1 MRFKYLAHD
10 EKGASLKGFMDASD
24 KRQVTNLLFEQ
35 KLTPVSVEEVHQ
47 SININAWLD
56 KIKGVSLDEIS
67 TFTRQLATMLNA
79 GLPLTDAL
87 NLLKL
92 QSSSTIF
99 TATISQ
105 ILDDVQSGLAL
116 SVAMQKHPKIFS
128 KVFVALIKA
137 GESAGVMETILNRL
151 ADNLEKSRD
160 FESKVK
166 GALIYPAIVF
176 VGMIGVMVL
185 MMVVVV
191 PKLTGL
197 YKEFNADLPLPTKIL
212 MGMSDFMVN
221 YWPLAL
227 ALAIGG
233 FFATKSFFNSPRG
246 RRIWDE
252 RIFSFPVVG
261 NMLRE
266 IMLTEL
272 TRTLSL
278 LVGAGVSIVEGL
290 NVVAEATGNVIAEEE
305 LRKIIKKVEKGF
317 PLSVSF
323 SESPSFLPI
332 IGQMIAVGE
341 ETGKLDEVLS
351 KLSKYFENSSEAA
364 VKGLTTAIEPLI
376 IILLGVGVGFL
387 IFTVVMPI
395 YNLTN
400 QF

>member
-1 MRFKYLAHD
+1 MRYKYLAHD
-10 EKGASLKGFMDASD
+10 DKGVSVRGFMDASN
-24 KRQVTNLLFEQ
+24 KRQVTSLLFEQ

-47 SININAWLD
+47 GLNVNTWLD

-92 QSSSTIF
+92 QSSSAIF

-105 ILDDVQSGLAL
+105 ILDDVQAGLAL
-116 SVAMQKHPKIFS
+116 SVAMQKHPKVFS
-128 KVFVALIKA
+128 KVYVALIKA

-160 FESKVK
+160 FQSKVK
-166 GALIYPAIVF
+166 GALVYPAIVF
-176 VGMIGVMVL
+176 VGMIGVMIL

-212 MGMSDFMVN
+212 MGASDFMVN
-221 YWPLAL
+221 FWPLAL
-227 ALAIGG
+227 AMAVGG
-233 FFATKSFFNSPRG
+233 FFAGKSFLASSRG
-246 RRIWDE
+246 RRLWDDHVY
-252 RIFSFPVVG
+252 SFPVVG
-261 NMLRE
+261 GMLRE
-266 IMLTEL
+266 IMFTEL

-278 LVGAGVSIVEGL
+278 LVASGVSIVEGL

-351 KLSKYFENSSEAA
+351 KLSKYFENSSESS

-376 IILLGVGVGFL
+376 IILLGAGVGFL

>member
-1 MRFKYLAHD
+1 MRYKYLAHD
-10 EKGASLKGFMDASD
+10 DKGVSVRGFMDASD
-24 KRQVTNLLFEQ
+24 KRQVTSLLFEQ

-47 SININAWLD
+47 GLNVNTWLD

-92 QSSSTIF
+92 QSSSAIF

-105 ILDDVQSGLAL
+105 ILDDVQAGLAL
-116 SVAMQKHPKIFS
+116 SVAMQKHPKVFS
-128 KVFVALIKA
+128 KVYVALIKA

-160 FESKVK
+160 FQSKVK
-166 GALIYPAIVF
+166 GALVYPVIVF
-176 VGMIGVMVL
+176 VGMIGVMIL

-197 YKEFNADLPLPTKIL
+197 YKEFNADLPLPTKML
-212 MGMSDFMVN
+212 MGASDFMVN
-221 YWPLAL
+221 FWPLAL
-227 ALAIGG
+227 VLAVGG
-233 FFATKSFFNSPRG
+233 FFAGKSFLASPRG
-246 RRIWDE
+246 RRLWDDHVYN
-252 RIFSFPVVG
+252 FPVIG
-261 NMLRE
+261 GMLRE
-266 IMLTEL
+266 IMFTEL

-278 LVGAGVSIVEGL
+278 LVASGVSIVEGL

-305 LRKIIKKVEKGF
+305 LRKIIRKVEKGF

-351 KLSKYFENSSEAA
+351 KLSKYFENSSESS

-376 IILLGVGVGFL
+376 IILLGMGVGFL

>member
-1 MRFKYLAHD
+1 MRYKYLAHD
-10 EKGASLKGFMDASD
+10 DKGVSVRGFMDASD
-24 KRQVTNLLFEQ
+24 KRQVTSLLFEQ

-47 SININAWLD
+47 GLNVNTWLD

-92 QSSSTIF
+92 QSSSAIF

-105 ILDDVQSGLAL
+105 ILDDVQAGLAL
-116 SVAMQKHPKIFS
+116 SVAMQKHPKVFS
-128 KVFVALIKA
+128 KVYVALIKA

-160 FESKVK
+160 FQSKVK
-166 GALIYPAIVF
+166 GALVYPAIVF
-176 VGMIGVMVL
+176 VGMIGVMIL

-212 MGMSDFMVN
+212 MGASDFMVN
-221 YWPLAL
+221 FWPLAL
-227 ALAIGG
+227 ALAVGG
-233 FFATKSFFNSPRG
+233 FFAGKSFLASPRG
-246 RRIWDE
+246 RRLWDDHVY
-252 RIFSFPVVG
+252 SFPVVG
-261 NMLRE
+261 GMLRE
-266 IMLTEL
+266 IMFTEL

-278 LVGAGVSIVEGL
+278 LVASGVSIVEGL

-351 KLSKYFENSSEAA
+351 KLSKYFENSSESS

-376 IILLGVGVGFL
+376 IILLGAGVGFL

>member
-1 MRFKYLAHD
+1 MRYKYLAHD
-10 EKGASLKGFMDASD
+10 DKGVSVRGFMDASD
-24 KRQVTNLLFEQ
+24 KRQVTSLLFEQ

-47 SININAWLD
+47 GLNVNTWLD

-92 QSSSTIF
+92 QSSSAIF

-105 ILDDVQSGLAL
+105 ILDDVQAGLAL
-116 SVAMQKHPKIFS
+116 SVAMQKHPKVFS
-128 KVFVALIKA
+128 KVYVALIKA

-160 FESKVK
+160 FQSKVK
-166 GALIYPAIVF
+166 GALVYPAIVF
-176 VGMIGVMVL
+176 VGMIGVMIL

-212 MGMSDFMVN
+212 MGASDFMVN
-221 YWPLAL
+221 FWPLAL
-227 ALAIGG
+227 ALAVGG
-233 FFATKSFFNSPRG
+233 FFAAKSFLASPRG
-246 RRIWDE
+246 RRLWDDHVY
-252 RIFSFPVVG
+252 SFPVVG
-261 NMLRE
+261 GMLRE
-266 IMLTEL
+266 IMFTEL

-278 LVGAGVSIVEGL
+278 LVASGVSIVEGL

-351 KLSKYFENSSEAA
+351 KLSKYFENSSEAG

-376 IILLGVGVGFL
+376 IILLGMGVGFL

>member
-1 MRFKYLAHD
+1 
-10 EKGASLKGFMDASD
+10 
-24 KRQVTNLLFEQ
+24 
-35 KLTPVSVEEVHQ
+35 
-47 SININAWLD
+47 
-56 KIKGVSLDEIS
+56 
-67 TFTRQLATMLNA
+67 
-79 GLPLTDAL
+79 
-87 NLLKL
+87 
-92 QSSSTIF
+92 
-99 TATISQ
+99 
-105 ILDDVQSGLAL
+105 
-116 SVAMQKHPKIFS
+116 
-128 KVFVALIKA
+128 
-137 GESAGVMETILNRL
+137 
-151 ADNLEKSRD
+151 
-160 FESKVK
+160 
-166 GALIYPAIVF
+166 
-176 VGMIGVMVL
+176 
-185 MMVVVV
+185 
-191 PKLTGL
+191 
-197 YKEFNADLPLPTKIL
+197 
-212 MGMSDFMVN
+212 MVN

-233 FFATKSFFNSPRG
+233 FCDQIIFNSPRG

-376 IILLGVGVGFL
+376 IILLGVESDF
-387 IFTVVMPI
+387 
-395 YNLTN
+395 
-400 QF
+400 

>member
-1 MRFKYLAHD
+1 MRYKYLAHD
-10 EKGASLKGFMDASD
+10 DKGVSVRGFMDASD
-24 KRQVTNLLFEQ
+24 KRQVTSLLFEQ

-47 SININAWLD
+47 ALNVNTWLD

-92 QSSSTIF
+92 QSSSAIF

-105 ILDDVQSGLAL
+105 ILDDVQAGLAL
-116 SVAMQKHPKIFS
+116 SVAMQKHPKVFS
-128 KVFVALIKA
+128 KVYVALIKA

-160 FESKVK
+160 FQSKVK
-166 GALIYPAIVF
+166 GALVYPAIVF

-212 MGMSDFMVN
+212 MGVSDFMVN
-221 YWPLAL
+221 FWPIVLILAV
-227 ALAIGG
+227 GG
-233 FFATKSFFNSPRG
+233 FFAAKSFLASPRG
-246 RRIWDE
+246 RRLWDDHVY
-252 RIFSFPVVG
+252 SFPVVG
-261 NMLRE
+261 GMLRE
-266 IMLTEL
+266 IMFTEL

-278 LVGAGVSIVEGL
+278 LVASGVSIVEGL

-351 KLSKYFENSSEAA
+351 KLSKYFENSSESS

-376 IILLGVGVGFL
+376 IILLGAGVGFL

>member
-1 MRFKYLAHD
+1 M
-10 EKGASLKGFMDASD
+10 
-24 KRQVTNLLFEQ
+24 
-35 KLTPVSVEEVHQ
+35 
-47 SININAWLD
+47 
-56 KIKGVSLDEIS
+56 
-67 TFTRQLATMLNA
+67 
-79 GLPLTDAL
+79 
-87 NLLKL
+87 
-92 QSSSTIF
+92 
-99 TATISQ
+99 
-105 ILDDVQSGLAL
+105 
-116 SVAMQKHPKIFS
+116 
-128 KVFVALIKA
+128 ALIKA
-137 GESAGVMETILNRL
+137 GESAGVMETVLNRL

-332 IGQMIAVGE
+332 IGQMMAVGE
-341 ETGKLDEVLS
+341 ETG
-351 KLSKYFENSSEAA
+351 N
-364 VKGLTTAIEPLI
+364 
-376 IILLGVGVGFL
+376 
-387 IFTVVMPI
+387 
-395 YNLTN
+395 
-400 QF
+400 

>member
-1 MRFKYLAHD
+1 MRYKYLAHD
-10 EKGASLKGFMDASD
+10 DKGVSVRGFMDASD
-24 KRQVTNLLFEQ
+24 KRQVTSLLFEQ

-47 SININAWLD
+47 GLNVNTWLD

-92 QSSSTIF
+92 QSSSAIF

-105 ILDDVQSGLAL
+105 ILDDVQAGLAL
-116 SVAMQKHPKIFS
+116 SVAMQKHPKVFS
-128 KVFVALIKA
+128 KVYVALIKA

-160 FESKVK
+160 FQSKVK
-166 GALIYPAIVF
+166 GALVYPAIVF

-212 MGMSDFMVN
+212 MGVSDFMVN
-221 YWPLAL
+221 FWPIVLILAV
-227 ALAIGG
+227 GG
-233 FFATKSFFNSPRG
+233 FFAAKSFLASPRG
-246 RRIWDE
+246 RRLWDDHVY
-252 RIFSFPVVG
+252 SFPVVG
-261 NMLRE
+261 GMLRE
-266 IMLTEL
+266 IMFTEL

-278 LVGAGVSIVEGL
+278 LVASGVSIVEGL

-351 KLSKYFENSSEAA
+351 KLSKYFENSSESS

-376 IILLGVGVGFL
+376 IILLGAGVGFL

>member
-1 MRFKYLAHD
+1 MKFSYSAHD
-10 EKGASLKGFMDASD
+10 GKGATIKGYMETSD
-24 KRQVTNLLFEQ
+24 KKQVTSLLFEQ
-35 KLTPVSVEEVHQ
+35 KLTPVSISEVQQ
-47 SININAWLD
+47 SININTWLD
-56 KIKGVSLDEIS
+56 KIKGVSLDEIA

-92 QSSSTIF
+92 QSSSTVF
-99 TATISQ
+99 SATISQ
-105 ILDDVQSGLAL
+105 ILDDVSAGLAL
-116 SVAMQKHPKIFS
+116 SVSMQKHPKIFS
-128 KVFVALIKA
+128 KVYVALIKA
-137 GESAGVMETILNRL
+137 GESAGVMETVLNRL
-151 ADNLEKSRD
+151 SDNLEKSRD
-160 FESKVK
+160 FQSKVK
-166 GALIYPAIVF
+166 GALIYPAIIF
-176 VGMIGVMVL
+176 VGMIGVMIL

-212 MGMSDFMVN
+212 MGVSDFMVN
-221 YWPLAL
+221 FWPLVL
-227 ALAIGG
+227 VLVVGG
-233 FFATKSFFNSPRG
+233 FFAGRSFLATPRG
-246 RRIWDE
+246 RRLWDE
-252 RIFSFPVVG
+252 HIYSFPVIG

-266 IMLTEL
+266 VMLTDL

-278 LVGAGVSIVEGL
+278 LVGSGVSIVEGL

-305 LRKIIKKVEKGF
+305 LRKIVKKVEKGF
-317 PLSVSF
+317 PLSVAF
-323 SESPSFLPI
+323 SESTSFLPI
-332 IGQMIAVGE
+332 IGQMVAVGE

-351 KLSKYFENSSEAA
+351 KLSKYFENSSEAG

-376 IILLGVGVGFL
+376 IILLGIGVGFL

>member
-1 MRFKYLAHD
+1 MRYKYLAHD
-10 EKGASLKGFMDASD
+10 DKGVSVRGFMDASD
-24 KRQVTNLLFEQ
+24 KRQVTSLLFEQ

-47 SININAWLD
+47 GLNVNTWLD

-92 QSSSTIF
+92 QSSSAIF

-105 ILDDVQSGLAL
+105 ILDDVQAGLAL
-116 SVAMQKHPKIFS
+116 SVAMQKHPKVFS
-128 KVFVALIKA
+128 KVYVALIKA

-160 FESKVK
+160 FQSKVK
-166 GALIYPAIVF
+166 GALVYPAIVF
-176 VGMIGVMVL
+176 VGMIGVMIL

-212 MGMSDFMVN
+212 MGASDFMVN
-221 YWPLAL
+221 FWPLAL
-227 ALAIGG
+227 AMAVGG
-233 FFATKSFFNSPRG
+233 FFAGKSFLASPRG
-246 RRIWDE
+246 RRLWDDHVY
-252 RIFSFPVVG
+252 SFPVVG
-261 NMLRE
+261 GMLRE
-266 IMLTEL
+266 IMFTEL

-278 LVGAGVSIVEGL
+278 LVASGVSIVEGL

-351 KLSKYFENSSEAA
+351 KLSKYFENSSESS

-376 IILLGVGVGFL
+376 IILLGAGVGFL